1 MNKYDR
7 KQLNDA
13 VDKIREALAEIE
25 NVADAEDAKFY
36 ELNEGLQATS
46 MGMLLL
52 ENAENLQTAYDDI
65 NNVLD
70 DVAETAG

>member
-70 DVAETAG
+70 DVAEIAG